1 MDFSYKFNLLI
12 IISASIMA
20 ISCNSK
26 SDNPLNKI
34 LSQEDTLISKVID
47 KADKYE
53 VQIIYTQIDRDSA
66 NTAHFT
72 DFEYRLDSSVYFYPA
87 STVKMP
93 VAFLALEKLNELKK
107 QGFQIDRYTALE
119 IDSVRA
125 YQSSVKKD
133 TSSKNG
139 YPSIV
144 HYIKKIFLVSD
155 NDAYNRL
162 FEFLGRDYIN
172 SKFEEKGIVPGR
184 ITHRLSSFNVDNK
197 YSNPISFFDDSIQYQ
212 QEEIISETEY
222 LPLKLSKTLKG
233 KGYFDKNNELVNQA
247 KDFSKK
253 NYLPLKSLHQIIQRV
268 IFPENFSEN
277 ERFNLSEDDYGFLY
291 KYMGMLPAESD
302 YPKYDT
308 KEYYDSY
315 VKRFMFGDKKAP
327 IGTHI
332 RILNKPGLAYG
343 YLIDCAYI
351 VDFENKIEFF
361 LSAIIH
367 VNENGIYNDDKYEYD
382 QIGMPFMAELGRKI
396 YEHELNRERKIIP
409 DLNKFERLFK

>member
-1 MDFSYKFNLLI
+1 MDFSFKFNLLI

-47 KADKYE
+47 QADKYE

-66 NTAHFT
+66 NTPHFT

-93 VAFLALEKLNELKK
+93 VAFLALQKLNELKK
-107 QGFQIDRYTALE
+107 QGFQIDKYTSLE
-119 IDSVRA
+119 IDSVRE

-133 TSSKNG
+133 STNETG
-139 YPSIV
+139 YATIAN
-144 HYIKKIFLVSD
+144 YIKKIFLVSD

-172 SKFEEKGIVPGR
+172 KKFEEKGIKPGR
-184 ITHRLSSFNVDNK
+184 ITHRLSSFDANNK
-197 YSNPISFFDDSIQYQ
+197 YSNPITFFDDSVLYQ
-212 QEEIISETEY
+212 QGEIISETEY
-222 LPLKLSKTLKG
+222 LPLELKKTLKG
-233 KGYFDKNNELVNQA
+233 KGYFDKNNKLVN
-247 KDFSKK
+247 KKMDFSQK
-253 NYLPLKSLHQIIQRV
+253 NYLPLKTLHQIIQRV

-277 ERFNLSEDDYGFLY
+277 ERFNLSKKDYEFLY
-291 KYMGMLPAESD
+291 KSMGMLPAESD
-302 YPKYDT
+302 FPKYDT

-315 VKRFMFGDKKAP
+315 VKFFMFGDQKEPMPK
-327 IGTHI
+327 HI
-332 RILNKPGLAYG
+332 RILNKPGSAYG

-351 VDFENKIEFF
+351 IDFEKKIEFF
-361 LSAIIH
+361 LTAIIH
-367 VNENGIYNDDKYEYD
+367 VNENGIYNDDQYEYD
-382 QIGMPFMAELGRKI
+382 QIGVPFMAELGRKI
-396 YEHELNRERKIIP
+396 YEHELKRKKKVVP
-409 DLNKFERLFK
+409 DLSRFERLF